1 MADQIVYLDR
11 FKLREGK
18 QEAFEKY
25 ATGMAGFVEANEPD
39 VGFFNYYL
47 GEDGKSGAAVFV
59 FSDAAALDKHL
70 ELAAHK
76 FQEGADLLESADI
89 MLLGGPA
96 SDQAAEM
103 TRSYGGTTADGVAG
117 FSR

>member
-1 MADQIVYLDR
+1 MADQIVYVDR

-18 QEAFEKY
+18 QEAFERY
-25 ATGMAGFVEANEPD
+25 ATDMADFVEANESD

-47 GEDGKSGAAVFV
+47 DEDGKSGAAVFV

-76 FQEGADLLESADI
+76 FQEGVDLLESADI
-89 MLLGGPA
+89 MLLGPA

-103 TRSYGGTTADGVAG
+103 TRSYGGTTADKVAG

>member
-25 ATGMAGFVEANEPD
+25 ATDMADFVESNEPE
-39 VGFFNYYL
+39 VVLFNYYL
-47 GEDGKSGAAVFV
+47 SDDGTSGAAVFV

-76 FQEGADLLESADI
+76 FQEGVDLLESADI

-96 SDQAAEM
+96 SDQAAKM
-103 TRSYGGTTADGVAG
+103 THSYGGTLAAKVAG